1 MMKPKSPRP
10 GEVEGFGFHRE
21 DDHRGHKPSSAETQF
36 STREVEISRRIIV
49 AKEAFGNRWSVTV
62 EPRVATLPTQWARDA
77 ATALR
82 IAYEMG
88 AARGWPV
95 EDRTG
100 NKGARRL

>member
-21 DDHRGHKPSSAETQF
+21 DDDRGHTPASAGAQF
-36 STREVEISRRIIV
+36 STQGVEISRCIIV
-49 AKEAFGNRWSVTV
+49 AKEAFGNRWSVSI

-100 NKGARRL
+100 NKGAGRL

>member
-1 MMKPKSPRP
+1 MTQPKNPRP
-10 GEVEGFGFHRE
+10 GRVEGFGFHRE
-21 DDHRGHKPSSAETQF
+21 DDDRGHTPASAETQF
-36 STREVEISRRIIV
+36 STRGVEISRRIIV
-49 AKEAFGNRWSVTV
+49 AKETFGNRWSVSI

-100 NKGARRL
+100 NKGAGR